1 MRKKIFATLCA
12 AVLIGCAGT
21 AVKTSELS
29 LGMTKAEVLA
39 KMGPP
44 ASSRATDGVE
54 YLIYRLTPGMSDS
67 KAAGCAA
74 LGLITFGISYSK
86 DDCSGGKPEDYFA
99 QFRDGKLISYGKV
112 GDFNS
117 TRDPTVNINQKID
130 INKK

>member
-1 MRKKIFATLCA
+1 MKRTILIVTS
-12 AVLIGCAGT
+12 AVLIAGCAGT

-29 LGMTKAEVLA
+29 LGMTKAEVIA
-39 KMGPP
+39 KMGSP

-74 LGLITFGISYSK
+74 LGLITFGMSYSK

-99 QFRDGKLISYGKV
+99 QFRDGKLVSYGKV